1 LSLDVETLI
10 ILILAME
17 IGVFEGTE
25 MLSIFAPSVLLT
37 TILVALLVKMFIKL
51 EAKDIQK
58 G

>member
-1 LSLDVETLI
+1 
-10 ILILAME
+10 
-17 IGVFEGTE
+17 VFEGTE